1 MKDIKEVLYR
11 DDDIIDYATENEIDY
26 EDAEFEAYNHLED
39 VVFPAVVAELRKKF
53 GGFSV
58 DVGDEWYEKTF
69 GHKKIE
75 EFVFIEA
82 ECTDEDTED
91 FVPYSDKIANCHRK
105 CLCVNDGT
113 LSEMYDDYDDDKRLG
128 WVALYDVDIHYGK
141 LDTTF
146 LGETGLIYNIV
157 TGDIT
162 M

>member
-1 MKDIKEVLYR
+1 MNKEKVLYR
-11 DDDIIDYATENEIDY
+11 VDDIIDDADKKGIDFD
-26 EDAEFEAYNHLED
+26 DAMFEAYNHLDD

-58 DVGDEWYEKTF
+58 DVGDEWYERTF

-91 FVPYSDKIANCHRK
+91 FVPYSDEIANCHRK

-113 LSEMYDDYDDDKRLG
+113 LSEAYNDYDDDDRLG

>member
-1 MKDIKEVLYR
+1 MKDEKVLYR
-11 DDDIIDYATENEIDY
+11 VDDIID
-26 EDAEFEAYNHLED
+26 DASEKGVDFDDAMFEAYSHLED
-39 VVFPAVVAELRKKF
+39 VVFPKVVAELREKYGSF
-53 GGFSV
+53 FV
-58 DVGDEWYEKTF
+58 DAEDKNYEKLF
-69 GHKKIE
+69 GHKKML

-105 CLCVNDGT
+105 CLCVYDGT
-113 LSEMYDDYDDDKRLG
+113 LSEVYNDYDDDDRLG

>member
-1 MKDIKEVLYR
+1 MKDEKVLYR
-11 DDDIIDYATENEIDY
+11 VDDIID
-26 EDAEFEAYNHLED
+26 DASEKGVDFDDAMFEAYSHLED
-39 VVFPAVVAELRKKF
+39 VVFPKVVAELREKYGSF
-53 GGFSV
+53 FV
-58 DVGDEWYEKTF
+58 DAEDKNYEKLF
-69 GHKKIE
+69 GHKKML

-105 CLCVNDGT
+105 CLCVYDGT
-113 LSEMYDDYDDDKRLG
+113 LSEAYNDYDDDDRLG